1 MTKAQMKANLKEQYA
16 ILMEDEQITQIN
28 TMEKPEYSPLDMR
41 DDEINFNE
49 LAYLCSKPSVGFKG
63 RQAYLSLGYTS
74 PIEIKGHWFLTAGHA
89 LLFYR
94 CKYACDAVKYEAG
107 KPNSINDYRDAVKA
121 SRKDI
126 IRANWSQIAEAY
138 CYAIIEQKFRQNEE
152 LAAKLIRE
160 DGIFNCSEAEG
171 GEPMSLA
178 LSRLMSNLK
187 AEDERYMRETL
198 RHKFF

>member
-1 MTKAQMKANLKEQYA
+1 MTKAQMKANLKKQYA

-28 TMEKPEYSPLDMR
+28 TMEKPDYSPLDMR
-41 DDEINFNE
+41 DDEISFNE
-49 LAYLCSKPSVGFKG
+49 LAYLCSKPAVGFKG

-94 CKYACDAVKYEAG
+94 CKYACDAEKYEAG
-107 KPNSINDYRDAVKA
+107 NPNSINDYRDAVKA

-138 CYAIIEQKFRQNEE
+138 CYAIIEAKFRQNDE
-152 LAAKLIRE
+152 LARRLIHE
-160 DGIFNCSEAEG
+160 DGIFCCSEAEG
-171 GEPMSLA
+171 GESMSMS

-187 AEDERYMRETL
+187 AEDEKSVRLYG
-198 RHKFF
+198 RHAF